1 MKIAALSFDLWDTLV
16 ADDSDEPLRAAR
28 GWPAKPAARE
38 ALYVAATASVA
49 PGRSEAARA
58 AWALSLDW
66 FRREWKVHHRTP
78 PLRARIAVANR
89 ALGVSALPDEHA
101 LVRALAEMEVALPPA
116 PAPGVHA
123 ALERLAGR
131 YPLGIVS
138 DAIVTPGHDLR
149 RLLAHHGLL
158 GYFRAFVFSDEA
170 GFSKPDP
177 RAFHRVARG
186 LGVPVAQLVHV
197 GDRESNDVAGPH
209 AAGARAVLYT
219 GVVDRGGARSAA
231 DWVAPSL
238 TALADLFC

>member
-1 MKIAALSFDLWDTLV
+1 MTIAALSFDLWDTLV
-16 ADDSDEPLRAAR
+16 ADDSDEPVRAAR
-28 GWPAKPAARE
+28 GLPSKAAARE
-38 ALYVAATASVA
+38 ALYVEAVAALA
-49 PGRSEAARA
+49 PGRESAARA

-78 PLRARIAVANR
+78 PLRARLAVANR
-89 ALGVSALPDEHA
+89 ALGVGSLPGEAA
-101 LVRALAEMEVALPPA
+101 LVAALADMEVAIPPA

-123 ALERLAGR
+123 ALERLAAR

-158 GYFRAFVFSDEA
+158 HHFRAFVFSDEA

-186 LGVPVAQLVHV
+186 LGVPASALLHV
-197 GDRESNDVAGPH
+197 GDRESNDVAGPQ
-209 AAGARAVLYT
+209 AAGAKAALYT
-219 GVVDRGGARSAA
+219 GVVDRGADRSAA
-231 DWVAPSL
+231 DFVVPSL
-238 TALADLFC
+238 AALADLLC